1 MNHEAKCPHCGAAV
15 PSKEGVVTCVACGRR
30 IPFISASA
38 VARSETHLA
47 IHVKSPNA
55 AAARRFALEQAVD
68 DVERAVQNR
77 NNHDAQLAT
86 KRALEAIHELQDC
99 ASRSEWSMSGWSKAD
114 AETWNG
120 LLGARNI
127 AHHTSA
133 GVVALHGEGLLH
145 DHLKWDIDASALGG
159 LRSRAQAKAYD
170 AQLANKPVLPQL
182 RALLMRIQA
191 ALP

>member
-1 MNHEAKCPHCGAAV
+1 MNDEAKCPHCGAAL
-15 PSKEGVVTCVACGRR
+15 PSTEGVVTCAACRRR
-30 IPFISASA
+30 IPFIRASA
-38 VARSETHLA
+38 EARSEAHLA

-55 AAARRFALEQAVD
+55 STARRLALEQAVD

-99 ASRSEWSMSGWSKAD
+99 ANRSEWSMSGWSKAD

-133 GVVALHGEGLLH
+133 GVVALHGEGLPQ
-145 DHLKWDIDASALGG
+145 DHLKWDIDASALGE
-159 LRSRAQAKAYD
+159 LRSRAQARAYN
-170 AQLANKPVLPQL
+170 ARLANQPVLPQL
-182 RALLMRIQA
+182 RALLARIQA
-191 ALP
+191 PLP